1 MYLWLPRQHHPLT
14 FSYVLCIRYATKGDR
29 AQRTSER
36 AKFLVR
42 GIALDCEALGTSQ
55 RIPKRDEV
63 SENHPERQLTSVSTG
78 QSLCGAPRRNRT
90 GDPILTMDVLY
101 RLS

>member
-1 MYLWLPRQHHPLT
+1 MSPWLPRQHHPPT
-14 FSYVLCIRYATKGDR
+14 SSYVLCIRYATKGDR

-42 GIALDCEALGTSQ
+42 GIALDREALGTSQ

-63 SENHPERQLTSVSTG
+63 SENHPERQLTSVFTG
-78 QSLCGAPRRNRT
+78 QPGGAPRRNRT
-90 GDPILTMDVLY
+90 GDPILTMDVLC